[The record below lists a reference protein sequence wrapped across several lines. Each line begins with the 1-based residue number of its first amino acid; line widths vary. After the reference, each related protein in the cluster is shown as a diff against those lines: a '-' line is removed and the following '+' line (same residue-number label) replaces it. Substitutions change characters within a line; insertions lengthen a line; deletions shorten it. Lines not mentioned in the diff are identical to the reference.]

1 MTSFSS
7 VLHWSQVKHQ
17 HIVIFKIINGDWG
30 NIILKVHCFHG
41 SHIKTTIVSSIKIYN
56 WLSPSEYSN
65 LSETKLLIPD
75 WVFCKR
81 TSKGRVC
88 VHCSSNPT
96 NGSIVE
102 NVLLNEL
109 VLSRRYDECLCQCLQ
124 IVLFYRSI
132 SEHVHSLFVIIILES
147 NTTSVKWT
155 IHNSKTDIGVV
166 ANHVK
171 IGSSS
176 D

>member
-1 MTSFSS
+1 MA
-7 VLHWSQVKHQ
+7 
-17 HIVIFKIINGDWG
+17 
-30 NIILKVHCFHG
+30 
-41 SHIKTTIVSSIKIYN
+41 VS
-56 WLSPSEYSN
+56 PEYFN
-65 LSETKLLIPD
+65 LSEIKLLIPE

-88 VHCSSNPT
+88 VHSNSNPT
-96 NGSIVE
+96 NGSIE
-102 NVLLNEL
+102 NVFLNEL

-124 IVLFYRSI
+124 IVVFYWSI
-132 SEHVHSLFVIIILES
+132 SKHVHPLFVIIILES
-147 NTTSVKWT
+147 NTTSVKSA

-176 D
+176 N